1 MISINKESNIKMY
14 EQLYDQIKRDI
25 LDGHLISGKKL
36 PSTRKL
42 SEELGVS
49 RNTVINAY
57 NQLELEGYIKSALG
71 SGYFVQ
77 AITGMYPE
85 QTKADMQGRIKTGKS
100 EKNYDYIFSYGNL
113 DYSCYQSKNWRKC
126 LMEACDMIASSNAAS
141 YQMSKG
147 SNTLRKLIK
156 EHLHTTRGVVCDH
169 EQIIITSG
177 HQCSMD
183 IISNLFDPDK
193 WTFAMEDPGY
203 NGTYEIISRHPFT
216 IIPIPLEEDGVS
228 LSCVK
233 ALRDTLLYVTPS
245 HQFPMGKIL
254 SISKRFELIGWAKDN
269 NSYIIED
276 DYDSELRYQSKPIP
290 SLQSIDQNERT
301 IYLGTFSKSM
311 SPDLRVSYIVLPKA
325 LMYTFEDRY
334 AHTNCTVST
343 LLQLAL
349 CEFIKSGQYQRHINA
364 MRTHYKKKHDYIS
377 SYVKQNLNHKVRL
390 LGSGAGLHFVL
401 EIDTELQQEDIIKRF
416 EDENIKVYPTKPFWI
431 DKEKCPGNQLL
442 FGFSSIPS
450 EKLPRAMD
458 QFAKVARTL

>member
-1 MISINKESNIKMY
+1 MISINKDSNVKMY
-14 EQLYDQIKRDI
+14 EQLYEQIKKDI
-25 LDGHLISGKKL
+25 LDGHLKSGQRL
-36 PSTRKL
+36 PATRKL
-42 SEELGVS
+42 AEEHDVS

-77 AITGMYPE
+77 SITGLYPE
-85 QTKADMQGRIKTGKS
+85 QGKADIRSKAEAGKN
-100 EKNYDYIFSYGNL
+100 ETTYDYIFSYGNL
-113 DYSCYQSKNWRKC
+113 DYSCYQSKKWRKC
-126 LMEACDMIASSNAAS
+126 IMEACDMIASSNAAS

-169 EQIIITSG
+169 EQIIISSG

-183 IISNLFDPDK
+183 IISNLFEPNR

-203 NGTYEIISRHPFT
+203 IGTHEIISRHPFT

-233 ALRDTLLYVTPS
+233 ALKDTLLYVTPS

-254 SISKRFELIGWAKDN
+254 PISKRLELIGWANDN

-290 SLQSIDQNERT
+290 SLQSIDKNGRT

-325 LMYTFEDRY
+325 LMNIYEDKY
-334 AHTNCTVST
+334 AHTNCTVPT

-377 SYVKQNLNHKVRL
+377 AYVKQNLSHKVKL

-401 EIDTELQQEDIIKRF
+401 EIDTKLQQEDIIKRF
-416 EDENIKVYPTKPFWI
+416 ENESIKVYPTKPFWI

-458 QFAKVARTL
+458 KFAKVARTL